1 VTPACGSDVSLASRE
16 PAVGALFLK
25 KGGNVSK
32 GLQGIIPPLTTPFTE
47 GGDVYEEGLGRL
59 IEFQIEKGS
68 HGLFICGTYG
78 SGPIMTVE
86 ERKRVHEIV
95 VDQVKG
101 RVAVVAHVG
110 TTSTA
115 QSVELARHA
124 QSVGADYVA
133 SIAPYYHRHDE
144 YTVIEYFGALVR
156 AVDVPVYV
164 YNNPKASG
172 VTITPSFLHHLAD
185 VGVQGIKDSGFSF
198 IELTHFMLAM
208 EDKPE
213 FRFIV
218 GTEALALPAFMM
230 GAKGSVAGLA
240 NAFPELV
247 VQLWDLF
254 QAGEYQQAAQVQMR
268 VTKARQIL
276 HIPTS
281 PNAACYAVLHAR
293 GIDVGYPKLPILPVS
308 AEKRE
313 AMIAGFKEM
322 GLL

>member
-1 VTPACGSDVSLASRE
+1 MTKE
-16 PAVGALFLK
+16 
-25 KGGNVSK
+25 
-32 GLQGIIPPLTTPFTE
+32 LQGIIPPLTTPFTE
-47 GGDVYEEGLGRL
+47 GGDVYEEGLRRL

-95 VDQVKG
+95 VDQAKG
-101 RVAVVAHVG
+101 RITVVAHVG

-124 QSVGADYVA
+124 ESVGADYVA
-133 SIAPYYHRHDE
+133 SIPPYYHRHNE
-144 YTVIEYFGALVR
+144 R
-156 AVDVPVYV
+156 AVVEFFRTLAEAVDIPLYV

-172 VTITPSFLHHLAD
+172 VTITPSFLQHLAE

-208 EDKPE
+208 ENTPE

-218 GTEALALPAFMM
+218 GTEALAFPAFMI

-247 VQLWDLF
+247 VQLWDLV
-254 QAGEYQQAAQVQMR
+254 QAGKGTRA
-268 VTKARQIL
+268 
-276 HIPTS
+276 
-281 PNAACYAVLHAR
+281 
-293 GIDVGYPKLPILPVS
+293 
-308 AEKRE
+308 
-313 AMIAGFKEM
+313 AMIAGFRGM